1 MVHRAL
7 TIGLFVAVAVPAMG
21 GRGMAQPLATQS
33 LEAQPIEPD
42 AGVPEVTVI
51 EHLGE
56 QISLDTEFV
65 DSKGE
70 TVRMGDYL
78 GRGHPVILN
87 FAYHSCP
94 MLCSLVLDGL
104 SEALRETDLE
114 PGLDFEVVSLSF
126 NHREGPERAAEA
138 KAMYV
143 ERTTSA
149 KPDIAESWHF
159 LTGQEENIRTLAD
172 EVGFGFVWDEAT
184 QQYAHNAI
192 LVFLSAD
199 GTITR
204 YLYGIQHN
212 PRDFRLATVEAGQGA
227 VGSTLDRFLLT
238 CFRYD
243 TTTRSYTPYILNIM
257 KIGGGLSLLA
267 LAAFFFPKW
276 LRERKRGNEPAGL
289 GLDPGLAD

>member
-1 MVHRAL
+1 
-7 TIGLFVAVAVPAMG
+7 
-21 GRGMAQPLATQS
+21 MAQP
-33 LEAQPIEPD
+33 LEAQPIDQD

-56 QISLDTEFV
+56 QISPSTEFV
-65 DSKGE
+65 NSEGE
-70 TVRMGDYL
+70 TVRMGDFL
-78 GRGHPVILN
+78 GQGHPVILN
-87 FAYHSCP
+87 FAYHTCP

-104 SEALRETDLE
+104 SEAVRETDLE

-126 NHREGPERAAEA
+126 NHREGSDRAAEA

-143 ERTTSA
+143 ERTISA
-149 KPDIAESWHF
+149 KPDIAENWHF

-192 LVFLSAD
+192 LVFLSPD

-257 KIGGGLSLLA
+257 KIGGVLLLLV
-267 LAAFFFPKW
+267 LAAFFLPMW
-276 LRERKRGNEPAGL
+276 LRYRKQSIEPTALSLDTGL
-289 GLDPGLAD
+289 PD

>member
-1 MVHRAL
+1 MYHRAL
-7 TIGLFVAVAVPAMG
+7 TIGIFVAVAVAVPAMA
-21 GRGMAQPLATQS
+21 GRGMAQP

-42 AGVPEVTVI
+42 SGVPTVTVT

-56 QISLDTEFV
+56 SISTDTEFV
-65 DSKGE
+65 DSEGE
-70 TVRMGDYL
+70 AVRMGDYL
-78 GRGHPVILN
+78 GQGRPVILN

-143 ERTTSA
+143 ERTISA
-149 KPDIAESWHF
+149 KPDIAENWHF

-192 LVFLSAD
+192 LVFLSPD

-243 TTTRSYTPYILNIM
+243 TTTRSYSLYILNIM
-257 KIGGGLSLLA
+257 KIGGVLLLLV
-267 LAAFFFPKW
+267 LAAFFLPLW
-276 LRERKRGNEPAGL
+276 LRYRKQSSEPTALSLDTGL
-289 GLDPGLAD
+289 TD

>member
-1 MVHRAL
+1 VYHRAL
-7 TIGLFVAVAVPAMG
+7 TIGLFVAVAVSV
-21 GRGMAQPLATQS
+21 MAGQGIAQSFATES

-56 QISLDTEFV
+56 QVSLDTEFV
-65 DSKGE
+65 DSEGE

-78 GRGHPVILN
+78 GRGRPVILN

-149 KPDIAESWHF
+149 KPDIAENWHF

-172 EVGFGFVWDEAT
+172 EVGFEFVWDEET

-192 LVFLSAD
+192 LVFLSPD

-212 PRDFRLATVEAGQGA
+212 PRDFRLATVEAGEGA

-267 LAAFFFPKW
+267 LAAFFLPMW
-276 LRERKRGNEPAGL
+276 LRERKRGSESAAHGF
-289 GLDPGLAD
+289 DAGLAD

>member
-1 MVHRAL
+1 
-7 TIGLFVAVAVPAMG
+7 
-21 GRGMAQPLATQS
+21 
-33 LEAQPIEPD
+33 
-42 AGVPEVTVI
+42 VPEVTVV

-56 QISLDTEFV
+56 QVSFDTEFV
-65 DSKGE
+65 DSEGE

-104 SEALRETDLE
+104 SEALRETDME

-143 ERTTSA
+143 ERTIPA
-149 KPDIAESWHF
+149 KPDIAENWHF

-172 EVGFGFVWDEAT
+172 EVGFEFVWDEET

-192 LVFLSAD
+192 LVFISPD

-204 YLYGIQHN
+204 YLYGIEHN
-212 PRDFRLATVEAGQGA
+212 PRDFRLATVEAGQGT

-243 TTTRSYTPYILNIM
+243 TTSRSYTPYILNIM
-257 KIGGGLSLLA
+257 KIGGVLSLLA
-267 LAAFFFPKW
+267 LAAFFLPMW
-276 LRERKRGNEPAGL
+276 LRERKRGNEPATFGP
-289 GLDPGLAD
+289 DAGLAD

>member
-1 MVHRAL
+1 MA
-7 TIGLFVAVAVPAMG
+7 GQ
-21 GRGMAQPLATQS
+21 GMAQPLGT
-33 LEAQPIEPD
+33 QPIEPD
-42 AGVPEVTVI
+42 AGVPEVTVV

-56 QISLDTEFV
+56 RISLDTEFV
-65 DSKGE
+65 DSDGE
-70 TVRMGDYL
+70 TVRMGDFL
-78 GRGHPVILN
+78 GRGRPVILT

-104 SEALRETDLE
+104 SEAVRETDLE
-114 PGLDFEVVSLSF
+114 PGSDFEVVSLSF

-138 KAMYV
+138 KEKYV
-143 ERTTSA
+143 ERMLSA
-149 KPDIAESWHF
+149 KPDIAENWHF
-159 LTGQEENIRTLAD
+159 LTGQEENIRALAD
-172 EVGFGFVWDEAT
+172 EVGFEFVWDEET

-192 LVFLSAD
+192 LVFLSPD

-243 TTTRSYTPYILNIM
+243 TTTRSYTPYVLNIM
-257 KIGGGLSLLA
+257 KIGGVLLLLV
-267 LAAFFFPKW
+267 LAAFFLPMW
-276 LRERKRGNEPAGL
+276 LRYRKRGNEPAALSLDAGL
-289 GLDPGLAD
+289 TD